1 MLKRSASN
9 VFFLAIFLGI
19 PIYFWLLA
27 IGTKL
32 KNENYK
38 PNFVTK
44 IIFKISIFYPIIYYV
59 FAIFNFIINGGFI
72 NSLHFAAMFSTF
84 FAMLFAAKILKSAE
98 LKKEAVVSDYLGDFF
113 LIWFYPI
120 GIWILQPRIHKL
132 KRKKQ

>member
-38 PNFVTK
+38 PSYLTK

-72 NSLHFAAMFSTF
+72 SPLHYAAMFSTF
-84 FAMLFAAKILKSAE
+84 LAMLFTAKMLKSAE
-98 LKKEAVVSDYLGDFF
+98 LKKEAVISDYLGDFF

-120 GIWILQPRIHKL
+120 GIWIIQPRIHRL
-132 KRKKQ
+132 KNKW